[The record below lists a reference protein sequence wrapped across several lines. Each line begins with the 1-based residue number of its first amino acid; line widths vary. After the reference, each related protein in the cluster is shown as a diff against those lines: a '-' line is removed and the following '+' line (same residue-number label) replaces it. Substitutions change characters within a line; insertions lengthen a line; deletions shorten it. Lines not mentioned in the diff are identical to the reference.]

1 MEKRSSWVHP
11 QGHPADFFV
20 NLIAGPEA
28 DQPEDHGG
36 LNCDV
41 PLLLL
46 LLLPLLLLLLLPLLL
61 LLLLLLLQPRFLPFH
76 VH

>member
-46 LLLPLLLLLLLPLLL
+46 LLLLLLPLLL

-76 VH
+76 VY

>member
-11 QGHPADFFV
+11 LGPPADFFV

-41 PLLLL
+41 PLLR
-46 LLLPLLLLLLLPLLL
+46 PLLLLLLLLLPLL

-76 VH
+76 VY